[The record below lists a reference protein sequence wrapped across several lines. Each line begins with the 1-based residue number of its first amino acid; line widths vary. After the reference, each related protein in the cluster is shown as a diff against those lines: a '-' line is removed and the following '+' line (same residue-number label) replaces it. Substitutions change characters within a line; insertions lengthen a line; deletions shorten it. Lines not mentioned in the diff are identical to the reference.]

1 MTFLGLELDNQDLDS
16 FLQLLSPEDTEKNI
30 VEINLSRREFL
41 YRWTV
46 DNKISSDGMHDFCK
60 HLASHFPCLVRLDVS
75 CTALFLPFDTDN
87 PVGDSGVTFLYEA
100 IKSRIETRLSILTF
114 INLTSTN
121 ISQEGARTIY
131 SMIRK
136 SDGALIVS
144 FESSCL
150 NSLSCR

>member
-1 MTFLGLELDNQDLDS
+1 
-16 FLQLLSPEDTEKNI
+16 
-30 VEINLSRREFL
+30 
-41 YRWTV
+41 
-46 DNKISSDGMHDFCK
+46 MHDFCK

-75 CTALFLPFDTDN
+75 CTALFLPFETDS